1 MTDRDRRIV
10 LALGIFDGSPR
21 LSGRIEALLRRQRSF
36 VPRVSA
42 ARLAAAIA
50 PLLALTVVASL
61 SPRWITFAQR
71 LEFEVA
77 SIRPHQGP
85 VTVAGGCGSNGGPGT
100 HDPELYTNN
109 CARLRGLIFE
119 AYGLDYYNEQVA
131 GPGWIDSEPYDVA
144 ARIPPGTT
152 KDQFRLMLQ
161 GLLAER
167 FDLKVH
173 RESRVFTVYTL
184 VVAKGGPKLT
194 LSSASPDAAHA
205 PYAASNDKDGF
216 PILPPGRPG
225 MAASY
230 SNASS
235 GPVAHWRA
243 QAQTMAAFAR
253 MLSVSALNAGRP
265 VIDKTG
271 LDGKYDFTLAY
282 DVPQPGD
289 DGAISVASDPRL
301 SIADAVERQ
310 MGLRL
315 IDTKQALDVI
325 VVDRAERFPMEN

>member
-1 MTDRDRRIV
+1 MTHRDRRTV

-21 LSGRIEALLRRQRSF
+21 VIGRIEALLRRQRSF

-50 PLLALTVVASL
+50 VLLGLTVVASL
-61 SPRWITFAQR
+61 SPHWISYAQQ
-71 LEFEVA
+71 LPAFEVA

-85 VTVAGGCGSNGGPGT
+85 VTVSGGCGSNGGPGT

-109 CARLRGLIFE
+109 CAPLRNLIFV
-119 AYGLDYYNEQVA
+119 AYGLDYFNEQVA
-131 GPGWIDSEPYDVA
+131 GPGWIDSEQYDVA
-144 ARIPPGTT
+144 ARVPPGTT

-167 FDLKVH
+167 FSLKVH
-173 RESRVFTVYTL
+173 RESRVLPVYTL

-194 LSSASPDAAHA
+194 PSKVSPNAAPA
-205 PYAASNDKDGF
+205 TYGPNDKDGF
-216 PILPPGRPG
+216 PEMPPGRPG
-225 MAASY
+225 MAATY
-230 SNASS
+230 SFGPS
-235 GPVAHWRA
+235 GPIARLRA
-243 QAQTMAAFAR
+243 QGQTMAAFAK
-253 MLSVSALNAGRP
+253 MLYLPNNAARP

-282 DVPQPGD
+282 DLPQREGDAAVPVP
-289 DGAISVASDPRL
+289 SDPGL

-310 MGLRL
+310 LGLRL
-315 IDTKQALDVI
+315 IDTKQPLDVI
-325 VVDRAERFPMEN
+325 VVDRAERVPAEN